1 MPLTFTL
8 LKNHFRCFVSLEIK
22 GGGEGPWHLSFAHF
36 PHPTLV
42 EGNGG
47 TLKYSCLGNPMDIG
61 AWQAT
66 VSPWGRE
73 RVGHDLA
80 TLATEQQRLI
90 PTVCLNCFSETVSTA
105 LKINK
110 TRELWYPV

>member
-1 MPLTFTL
+1 MCGMPLTFTL
-8 LKNHFRCFVSLEIK
+8 LKNHFNCFVSLEIK
-22 GGGEGPWHLSFAHF
+22 GGGEGPWHLSFAYF

-47 TLKYSCLGNPMDIG
+47 PLQYSCMGNRMDIR

-66 VSPWGRE
+66 VSPWGHE

-80 TLATEQQRLI
+80 TLGL
-90 PTVCLNCFSETVSTA
+90 PWWL
-105 LKINK
+105 
-110 TRELWYPV
+110 